1 MNATFIAALLIL
13 GTLTFGA
20 IAVLCARVITENE
33 LYVYLQCEKDDQC
46 GSLPLCQCLPPRGD
60 LPGKRCATI

>member
-20 IAVLCARVITENE
+20 IAFWEQCPNSL
-33 LYVYLQCEKDDQC
+33 CEKDEDC
-46 GSLPLCQCLPPRGD
+46 GYLPLCQCLPPRGD
-60 LPGKRCATI
+60 LPGKRCVTI